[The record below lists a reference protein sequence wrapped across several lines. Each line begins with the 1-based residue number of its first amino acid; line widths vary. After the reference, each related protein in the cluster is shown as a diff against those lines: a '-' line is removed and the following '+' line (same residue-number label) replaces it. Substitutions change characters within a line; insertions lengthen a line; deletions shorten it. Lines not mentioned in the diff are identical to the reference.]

1 MRKTFTKKDL
11 RNGDIVVT
19 RSGEPG
25 VAILDKEIIIYQND
39 GFDMFELFT
48 DDLMSND
55 DVRQCDIMKVYQE
68 DSLFGFLDLDGMI
81 PVFEREEDD
90 STIRRSVQPESNP
103 VLQLVK
109 KETAWK
115 KRILI
120 TAQAIYGNRTITR
133 IKEED
138 MDPFI
143 LGYLDASLFSDKEKI
158 DRTQIPIPGTDNLVL
173 VYNKYQEEESIQR
186 KEKLRKE
193 KGINMQPLAVIPE
206 MGLVLY
212 SRCIV
217 CRTNEKGEYEDLQE
231 DDFIKF
237 MQYLTL

>member
-11 RNGDIVVT
+11 RNG
-19 RSGEPG
+19 
-25 VAILDKEIIIYQND
+25 
-39 GFDMFELFT
+39 
-48 DDLMSND
+48 
-55 DVRQCDIMKVYQE
+55 
-68 DSLFGFLDLDGMI
+68 
-81 PVFEREEDD
+81 
-90 STIRRSVQPESNP
+90 
-103 VLQLVK
+103 
-109 KETAWK
+109 K

-120 TAQAIYGNRTITR
+120 TAQAFYGNRTITR

-143 LGYLDASLFSDKEKI
+143 LGYLDASLFSNNKKI
-158 DRTQIPIPGTDNLVL
+158 DRTLIPIPGTDNLFL
-173 VYNKYQEEESIQR
+173 VYNKYQEEEKIQR
-186 KEKLRKE
+186 KEELRNE

-217 CRTNEKGEYEDLQE
+217 CRMNEKGEYEDLQE
-231 DDFIKF
+231 EDFIKF